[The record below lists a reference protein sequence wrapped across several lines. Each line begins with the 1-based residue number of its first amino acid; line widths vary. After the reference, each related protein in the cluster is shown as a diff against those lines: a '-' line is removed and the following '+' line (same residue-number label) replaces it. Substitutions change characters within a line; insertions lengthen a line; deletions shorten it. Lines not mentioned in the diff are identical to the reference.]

1 MPNRARL
8 DNRRLSET
16 FGFECEGM
24 KYTATISRMSDGG
37 IAEVFLNNHKIN
49 SMADVNAR
57 DAAVVCS
64 IALQFGTPLEVIRHA
79 LMRDVKGKACGP
91 LGVALDI
98 ICGEVA

>member
-49 SMADVNAR
+49 SMADVNA
-57 DAAVVCS
+57 
-64 IALQFGTPLEVIRHA
+64 
-79 LMRDVKGKACGP
+79 
-91 LGVALDI
+91 
-98 ICGEVA
+98 